1 MIGDFY
7 KAFRKSQKSRVLPP
21 QVVEELDKTLPDGFH
36 YVLNEE
42 TQRLIAVPINENEIP
57 PLSTVIDPVKCG
69 IPENLSPY
77 QWMDYLYRTQKSVPI
92 ETYIQQ
98 GDKKFMAFSLY
109 TDPIRG
115 PESGEQF
122 LQIMIPNEFPEAKP
136 LVFELPNGKSEA
148 IMIRRVP
155 FEDMTHMKFGN
166 VNFPALTIEWIV
178 PDDPELVRSKKEPAQ
193 ISVSAFPGRASSV
206 KDAVFALQAFRSFK
220 DGSLRIE
227 GRKIGKNLDKPSG
240 TDNEQVDKDI
250 SFWESALELE
260 KLLHVHFQPGAEF
273 PEEDRI
279 FFSEL
284 LACLRDGK
292 ELTYKTPFFKFHI
305 GIDKKNNEIP
315 LESLEGPNTNALT
328 FYREYPECT
337 LLGSQFAIFETTML
351 LDVNINKVVK
361 DEDGKG
367 AEIYIRENSPWTLVK
382 KYALTENEA
391 ENNMDLIFKKS
402 ATAANN

>member
-7 KAFRKSQKSRVLPP
+7 KAFSKSQKSRVLPP
-21 QVVEELDKTLPDGFH
+21 QVVEVLDKTLPDGFH

-42 TQRLIAVPINENEIP
+42 TQSLIAVPINENEIP

-69 IPENLSPY
+69 IPQDLSPDL
-77 QWMDYLYRTQKSVPI
+77 WMDYLYRTQKSVQI

-98 GDKKFMAFSLY
+98 GDKKYTAFSLY

-115 PESGEQF
+115 SETEEQF
-122 LQIMIPNEFPEAKP
+122 LQIMMPKEFPEAKP

-148 IMIRRVP
+148 IMIRRIP

-166 VNFPALTIEWIV
+166 VSFPALTIEWVV
-178 PDDPELVRSKKEPAQ
+178 PDDPELVKSKKEPGR
-193 ISVSAFPGRASSV
+193 ISVSAFPGKALSV
-206 KDAVFALQAFRSFK
+206 QDAIFALQTFRSFR
-220 DGSLRIE
+220 DGSLRVE
-227 GRKIGKNLDKPSG
+227 GRKIGKVLDKSPG
-240 TDNEQVDKDI
+240 TDNEQVDRDI

-260 KLLHVHFQPGAEF
+260 KLLHVQFQPGAEF

-292 ELTYKTPFFKFHI
+292 ELTYKSPFSKFHI

-315 LESLEGPNTNALT
+315 LESLEGPNANALT

-351 LDVNINKVVK
+351 LDVIISKVVK
-361 DEDGKG
+361 DEDGNG
-367 AEIYIRENSPWTLVK
+367 AEIYIRENCPWTLVK
-382 KYALTENEA
+382 KYALTEKEA
-391 ENNMDLIFKKS
+391 ENNTDLIFKKY
-402 ATAANN
+402 ATVANN

>member
-7 KAFRKSQKSRVLPP
+7 KAFSKSQKSRVLPP
-21 QVVEELDKTLPDGFH
+21 QVVEVLDKTLPDGFH

-42 TQRLIAVPINENEIP
+42 TQSLIAVPINENEIP
-57 PLSTVIDPVKCG
+57 PLSAVIDPVKCG
-69 IPENLSPY
+69 IPQDLSPDL
-77 QWMDYLYRTQKSVPI
+77 WMDYLYRTQKSVQI

-98 GDKKFMAFSLY
+98 GDKKYTAFSLY

-115 PESGEQF
+115 SETEEQF
-122 LQIMIPNEFPEAKP
+122 LQIMMPKEFPEAKP

-148 IMIRRVP
+148 IMIRRIP

-166 VNFPALTIEWIV
+166 VSFPALTIEWVV
-178 PDDPELVRSKKEPAQ
+178 PDDPELVKSKKEPGR
-193 ISVSAFPGRASSV
+193 ISVSAFPGKALSV
-206 KDAVFALQAFRSFK
+206 QDAIFALQTFRSFR
-220 DGSLRIE
+220 DGSLRVE
-227 GRKIGKNLDKPSG
+227 GRKIGKVLDKSPG

-260 KLLHVHFQPGAEF
+260 KLLHVQFQPGAEF

-292 ELTYKTPFFKFHI
+292 ELTYKSPFSKFHI

-315 LESLEGPNTNALT
+315 LESLEGPNANALT

-337 LLGSQFAIFETTML
+337 LLGSQFAIFETTMM
-351 LDVNINKVVK
+351 LDVIISKVVK
-361 DEDGKG
+361 DEEGNG

-382 KYALTENEA
+382 KYALTEKEA
-391 ENNMDLIFKKS
+391 ENNTDLIFRKY
-402 ATAANN
+402 ATVANN

>member
-7 KAFRKSQKSRVLPP
+7 KAFSKSQKSRVLPP

-69 IPENLSPY
+69 IPENLSPD
-77 QWMDYLYRTQKSVPI
+77 QWMDYLYRTQKPVPI
-92 ETYIQQ
+92 ETFIQQ
-98 GDKKFMAFSLY
+98 GDKKYTAFSLY

-122 LQIMIPNEFPEAKP
+122 LQIMMPNEFPEAKP

-166 VNFPALTIEWIV
+166 VNFPALTIEWVV
-178 PDDPELVRSKKEPAQ
+178 PDDPELVRSKKEPAR
-193 ISVSAFPGRASSV
+193 ISVSAFPGKASSV
-206 KDAVFALQAFRSFK
+206 QDAIFALQTFRSFR
-220 DGSLRIE
+220 DGSLRVE
-227 GRKIGKNLDKPSG
+227 GRKIGKVLDKSPG

-260 KLLHVHFQPGAEF
+260 KLLHVQFQPGAEF

-292 ELTYKTPFFKFHI
+292 ELTYKSPFSKFHI

-315 LESLEGPNTNALT
+315 LGSLEGPNANALT

-351 LDVNINKVVK
+351 LDVIISKVVK
-361 DEDGKG
+361 DEDGNG

-382 KYALTENEA
+382 KYALTEKEA
-391 ENNMDLIFKKS
+391 ENNTDLIFKKY
-402 ATAANN
+402 ATVANN

>member
-7 KAFRKSQKSRVLPP
+7 NAFSKSKKSRVLPP
-21 QVVEELDKTLPDGFH
+21 QVVEVLDKTLPDGFH

-42 TQRLIAVPINENEIP
+42 TQSLIAVPINENEIP
-57 PLSTVIDPVKCG
+57 PLSTVIDPIKCG
-69 IPENLSPY
+69 IPKDLSPD

-98 GDKKFMAFSLY
+98 GDKKYTAFSLY

-115 PESGEQF
+115 PESEEQF
-122 LQIMIPNEFPEAKP
+122 LQVLMPNEFPEAKP
-136 LVFELPNGKSEA
+136 LVFELPNGESEA

-155 FEDMTHMKFGN
+155 FEDMTHMKFRN
-166 VNFPALTIEWIV
+166 NSFPALTIEWIV
-178 PDDPELVRSKKEPAQ
+178 PDDPELVRSKKEPAR
-193 ISVSAFPGRASSV
+193 ISVSAFPSKAASV
-206 KDAVFALQAFRSFK
+206 KDAVFALQAFRSFR
-220 DGSLRIE
+220 DGSLRVE
-227 GRKIGKNLDKPSG
+227 GRKIGKILDKSSG

-250 SFWESALELE
+250 SFWQSALELE
-260 KLLHVHFQPGAEF
+260 KILQVQFQPGAEF

-292 ELTYKTPFFKFHI
+292 ELTYKSPFSKFHI

-315 LESLEGPNTNALT
+315 LESLEGPNANALT
-328 FYREYPECT
+328 FIREYPECT

-351 LDVNINKVVK
+351 LDVIISKVVK
-361 DEDGKG
+361 DEDGNG
-367 AEIYIRENSPWTLVK
+367 ADIYIRENSPWTLVK
-382 KYALTENEA
+382 KYALTEKEA
-391 ENNMDLIFKKS
+391 ENNTDLIFKKY
-402 ATAANN
+402 ATVANN

>member
-7 KAFRKSQKSRVLPP
+7 KAFSKSQKSRVLPP
-21 QVVEELDKTLPDGFH
+21 QVVEVLDKTLPDGFH

-42 TQRLIAVPINENEIP
+42 TQSLIAVPINENEIP

-69 IPENLSPY
+69 IPQDLSPDL
-77 QWMDYLYRTQKSVPI
+77 WMDYLYRTQKSVQI

-98 GDKKFMAFSLY
+98 GDKKYTAFSLY

-115 PESGEQF
+115 SETEEQF
-122 LQIMIPNEFPEAKP
+122 LQIMMPKEFPEAKP

-148 IMIRRVP
+148 IMIRRIP

-166 VNFPALTIEWIV
+166 VSFPALTIEWVV
-178 PDDPELVRSKKEPAQ
+178 PDDPELVKSKKEPGR
-193 ISVSAFPGRASSV
+193 ISVSAFPGKALSV
-206 KDAVFALQAFRSFK
+206 QDAIFALQTFRSFR
-220 DGSLRIE
+220 DGSLRVE
-227 GRKIGKNLDKPSG
+227 GRKIGKVLDKSPG

-260 KLLHVHFQPGAEF
+260 KLLHVQFQPGAEF

-292 ELTYKTPFFKFHI
+292 ELTYKSPFSKFHI

-315 LESLEGPNTNALT
+315 LESLEGPNANALT

-337 LLGSQFAIFETTML
+337 LLGSQFAIFETTMM
-351 LDVNINKVVK
+351 LDVIISKVVK
-361 DEDGKG
+361 DEEGNG

-382 KYALTENEA
+382 KYALTEKEA
-391 ENNMDLIFKKS
+391 ENNTDLIFRKY
-402 ATAANN
+402 AIVANN

>member
-7 KAFRKSQKSRVLPP
+7 KAFSKSQKSRVLPP

-57 PLSTVIDPVKCG
+57 PLSTVINPVKCG
-69 IPENLSPY
+69 IPENLSPD
-77 QWMDYLYRTQKSVPI
+77 QLMDYLYRTQKSVPI

-98 GDKKFMAFSLY
+98 GDKKFTAFSLY

-122 LQIMIPNEFPEAKP
+122 LQIMMPNEFPEAKP
-136 LVFELPNGKSEA
+136 LVFELPNGKSKA

-155 FEDMTHMKFGN
+155 YEDMTHMKFGN
-166 VNFPALTIEWIV
+166 VSFPALTIDWVV
-178 PDDPELVRSKKEPAQ
+178 PDDPELVKSKKEPAR
-193 ISVSAFPGRASSV
+193 ISVSAFPDKALSV
-206 KDAVFALQAFRSFK
+206 QDAIFALQTYRSFR
-220 DGSLRIE
+220 DGSLRVE
-227 GRKIGKNLDKPSG
+227 GRKIGKVLDKSPG
-240 TDNEQVDKDI
+240 TDNEQVDRDI

-260 KLLHVHFQPGAEF
+260 KLLHVQFQPGAEF

-292 ELTYKTPFFKFHI
+292 ELTYKSPFSKFHI

-315 LESLEGPNTNALT
+315 LESLEGPNANALT
-328 FYREYPECT
+328 FIREYPECT

-351 LDVNINKVVK
+351 LDVIISKVVK
-361 DEDGKG
+361 DEDGNG

-382 KYALTENEA
+382 KYALTEKEA
-391 ENNMDLIFKKS
+391 ENNTDLIFKKY
-402 ATAANN
+402 ATVANN

>member
-7 KAFRKSQKSRVLPP
+7 KAFSKSQKSRVLPP
-21 QVVEELDKTLPDGFH
+21 QVVEVLDKTLPDGFH

-42 TQRLIAVPINENEIP
+42 TQSLIAVPINGNEIP

-69 IPENLSPY
+69 IPQDLSPDL
-77 QWMDYLYRTQKSVPI
+77 WMDYLYRTQKSVQI

-98 GDKKFMAFSLY
+98 GDKKYTAFSLY

-115 PESGEQF
+115 SETEEQF
-122 LQIMIPNEFPEAKP
+122 LQIMMPKEFPEAKP

-148 IMIRRVP
+148 IMIRRIP

-166 VNFPALTIEWIV
+166 VSFPALTIEWVV
-178 PDDPELVRSKKEPAQ
+178 PDDPELVKSKKEPGR
-193 ISVSAFPGRASSV
+193 ISVSAFPGKALSV
-206 KDAVFALQAFRSFK
+206 QDAIFALQTFRSFR
-220 DGSLRIE
+220 DGSLRVE
-227 GRKIGKNLDKPSG
+227 GRKIGKVLDKSPG

-260 KLLHVHFQPGAEF
+260 KLLHVQFQPGAEF

-284 LACLRDGK
+284 LACLRDRK
-292 ELTYKTPFFKFHI
+292 ELTYKSPFSKFHI

-315 LESLEGPNTNALT
+315 LESLEGPNANALT

-337 LLGSQFAIFETTML
+337 LLGSQFAIFETTMM
-351 LDVNINKVVK
+351 LDVIISKVVK
-361 DEDGKG
+361 DEEGNG

-382 KYALTENEA
+382 KYALTEKEA
-391 ENNMDLIFKKS
+391 ENNTDLIFRKY
-402 ATAANN
+402 ATVAND